1 MHDHKSPDGPP
12 PGLFSCTE
20 LSVPGMQA
28 TTRLSRLSSTP
39 LYGKPDIAP
48 TSSLSITARA
58 CPNMATG
65 QIEAASSVPKKK
77 RSPLCSFTHR
87 QKFFSPPG
95 IHHFLFP
102 PCCICKEGPSSLPR
116 LFRPCI
122 PDKADT
128 NHLHKRKTP
137 RKAGKNGRNLPDSY
151 SSRSFLFFPKVQSQV
166 RTPCAATIPYGGGKK
181 SGCLDG
187 HGEPW
192 L

>member
-1 MHDHKSPDGPP
+1 MHGAFRSGHAGNN
-12 PGLFSCTE
+12 
-20 LSVPGMQA
+20 
-28 TTRLSRLSSTP
+28 TP
-39 LYGKPDIAP
+39 LPAFFDTAIREAGYCPDFFTLHYRQSMP
-48 TSSLSITARA
+48 EHGNGTNRSRFLRS
-58 CPNMATG
+58 
-65 QIEAASSVPKKK
+65 EKK